1 MTSWGSLRWIYI
13 QIFCWWE
20 ELISMHTFS
29 EGTRS
34 TTMAPAHSSQHT
46 ACKSTV
52 DSHHVEHFPLGNLR
66 RSGVVDLSGFLFYF
80 SELLLSSVR
89 LPLVPSTALLVSTF
103 SSGIACSFWQFSCSS
118 WTLFSS
124 KGNKYSIFS
133 NSFPKFFWVF
143 FAWIFFK
150 AMLIKS
156 EGVNNLVKEINSKP
170 EPKYQILVLCDWT
183 KSIILTR
190 NVLNENKCNAFR
202 W

>member
-20 ELISMHTFS
+20 ELTATHMFS
-29 EGTRS
+29 EGTHS

-46 ACKSTV
+46 PCKSTV

-124 KGNKYSIFS
+124 WIGSRNFPSLFLQSIPSSLLSDVSTCWTLAFEGLS
-133 NSFPKFFWVF
+133 SALGSKQTRLKCSKMDS
-143 FAWIFFK
+143 I
-150 AMLIKS
+150 LIK
-156 EGVNNLVKEINSKP
+156 VKRKLFIVVLKVHLNLN
-170 EPKYQILVLCDWT
+170 
-183 KSIILTR
+183 
-190 NVLNENKCNAFR
+190 
-202 W
+202 